1 MKKVILPLLTY
12 NNRVGT
18 TAISA
23 ALSRKLTTFTGS
35 TASQTLALPSTKS
48 KKKEFIIMNN
58 SSVTVA
64 VGCVVANGTITAGT
78 SSGASTTNVG
88 TGQVARFVSAVGV
101 WYRVGLS
108 PIS

>member
-12 NNRVGT
+12 NNKVAT
-18 TAISA
+18 TAVST

-48 KKKEFIIMNN
+48 KKKEFMIMNN

-64 VGCVVANGTITAGT
+64 VGCVAANGTITAGT
-78 SSGASTTNVG
+78 TAGASTTNVA
-88 TGQVARFVSAVGV
+88 TGQVARFVSLGTI
-101 WYRVGLS
+101 WYRIALS